1 MKLDNRVALVTGG
14 ASGIG
19 RATALALA
27 VEGAK
32 VVVSDVNTTDG
43 EATAHSLTEAGHEA
57 LFIPCDVTRA
67 IQVESLVRR
76 TISTFGRLDYAVNNA
91 GVGGDMTPTDLR
103 EEATWDMVMNVNL
116 KGVWLSMKYE
126 LAPMLEQAYGSIV
139 NVSSAAGLV
148 GFRHASAYSASKHGV
163 VGLTRSAALEYARKN
178 IRVNAVC
185 PGFTETPMV
194 AEMQASNPKMVEAT
208 INTIPMRR
216 LGTPEEIAQA
226 ILWLCSDDSSFVT
239 GHAMAVDGGTVV
251 A

>member
-1 MKLDNRVALVTGG
+1 MKLENRVALVTGG

-19 RATALALA
+19 RASALALA
-27 VEGAK
+27 AEGAI
-32 VVVSDVNTTDG
+32 VIVSDVNTTGG
-43 EATAHSLTEAGHEA
+43 EETVHLLTEGGHQA
-57 LFIPCDVTRA
+57 IFIPCDVTRA
-67 IQVESLVRR
+67 VQVNSLVRR
-76 TISTFGRLDYAVNNA
+76 IVSTFGRLDCAVNNA

-126 LAPMLEQAYGSIV
+126 LAPMLEQASGSIV

-148 GFRHASAYSASKHGV
+148 GFRYASAYSASKHGV

-194 AEMQASNPKMVEAT
+194 SEMNANNPKMVEAT
-208 INTIPMRR
+208 INAIPMRR
-216 LGTPEEIAQA
+216 LGTPQEIAQA

-239 GHAMAVDGGTVV
+239 GHAMVVDGGTVV

>member
-1 MKLDNRVALVTGG
+1 MKLENRVALVTGA

-27 VEGAK
+27 AEGAT
-32 VVVSDVNTTDG
+32 VVVSDINTSGG
-43 EATAHSLTEAGHEA
+43 EETTRLLVKAGHQA
-57 LFIPCDVTRA
+57 VFIPCDVTRA
-67 IQVESLVRR
+67 VQVESLIRR
-76 TISTFGRLDYAVNNA
+76 IVSSFGRLDCAVNNA

-103 EEATWDMVMNVNL
+103 EEATWDMIMNVNL

-126 LAPMLEQAYGSIV
+126 LAPMLEQSRGSIV

-163 VGLTRSAALEYARKN
+163 IGLTRSAALEYARKN

-185 PGFTETPMV
+185 PGFSDTPMV
-194 AEMQASNPKMVEAT
+194 SEMNAANPKMVEAT
-208 INTIPMRR
+208 VNAIPMHR
-216 LGTPEEIAQA
+216 LGTAEEVAQA
-226 ILWLCSDDSSFVT
+226 ILWLCCDESSFVT
-239 GHAMAVDGGTVV
+239 GHALAVDGGTVI

>member
-1 MKLDNRVALVTGG
+1 MKLENRIALVTGG

-19 RATALALA
+19 RATAIALA
-27 VEGAK
+27 AEGAK
-32 VVVSDVNTTDG
+32 VVVSDVDITGG
-43 EATAHSLTEAGHEA
+43 EETAHLLTEAGHEA
-57 LFIPCDVTRA
+57 IFIPCDVTRS
-67 IQVESLVRR
+67 IQVESMVRR
-76 TISTFGRLDYAVNNA
+76 TISTYGRLDCAVNNA

-103 EEATWDMVMNVNL
+103 EEATWDMVLGVNL

-126 LAPMLEQAYGSIV
+126 LAPMLDQSYGSIV

-148 GFRHASAYSASKHGV
+148 GFRYASAYSASKHGV
-163 VGLTRSAALEYARKN
+163 IGLTRSAALEYARKK

-194 AEMQASNPKMVEAT
+194 AEMTTTNPKMVEAT
-208 INTIPMRR
+208 INAIPMRR

>member
-1 MKLDNRVALVTGG
+1 MKLENRVALVTGA

-27 VEGAK
+27 EEGAT
-32 VVVSDVNTTDG
+32 VVVSDVNTSGG
-43 EATAHSLTEAGHEA
+43 EETTRLLVEAGHQSV
-57 LFIPCDVTRA
+57 FIPCDITRA
-67 IQVESLVRR
+67 VQVESLIRR
-76 TISTFGRLDYAVNNA
+76 IISSFGRLDCAVNNA

-103 EEATWDMVMNVNL
+103 EEATWDMIMNVNL

-126 LAPMLEQAYGSIV
+126 LAPMLEQSRGSIV

-148 GFRHASAYSASKHGV
+148 GFRYASAYSASKHGV

-185 PGFTETPMV
+185 PGFSDTPMV
-194 AEMQASNPKMVEAT
+194 SEMNAANPKMVEAT
-208 INTIPMRR
+208 INAIPMRR
-216 LGTPEEIAQA
+216 LGTAEEIAQA
-226 ILWLCSDDSSFVT
+226 ILWLCCDESSFVT
-239 GHAMAVDGGTVV
+239 GHALAVDGGTVI

>member
-1 MKLDNRVALVTGG
+1 MKLENRIALVTGA

-19 RATALALA
+19 RATAIALA
-27 VEGAK
+27 NEGAT
-32 VVVSDVNTTDG
+32 VVVSDINIVEG
-43 EATAHSLTEAGHEA
+43 EDTAHLLTTAGHQA
-57 LFIPCDVTRA
+57 IFIPCDVTRA
-67 IQVESLVRR
+67 IQVESMVRR
-76 TISTFGRLDYAVNNA
+76 TISTFKRLDYAVNNA

-103 EEATWDMVMNVNL
+103 EEATWDMILGINL

-126 LAPMLEQAYGSIV
+126 LPPMLDQSYGSIV
-139 NVSSAAGLV
+139 NVASAAGLV
-148 GFRHASAYSASKHGV
+148 GFRYASAYAASKHGV

-185 PGFTETPMV
+185 PGFTETPMM
-194 AEMQASNPKMVEAT
+194 AGMTDTNPKMVEAN
-208 INTIPMRR
+208 INAIPMRR

>member
-1 MKLDNRVALVTGG
+1 MKLENRIALVTGA

-19 RATALALA
+19 RATAIALA
-27 VEGAK
+27 NEGAT
-32 VVVSDVNTTDG
+32 VIVSDINIVDG
-43 EATAHSLTEAGHEA
+43 EETAHLLTAAGHQA
-57 LFIPCDVTRA
+57 IFIPCDVTRA
-67 IQVESLVRR
+67 IQVESMVRR
-76 TISTFGRLDYAVNNA
+76 TISTFKRLDYAVNNA

-103 EEATWDMVMNVNL
+103 EEATWDMILGINL

-126 LAPMLEQAYGSIV
+126 LAPMLDQSYGSIV
-139 NVSSAAGLV
+139 NVASAAGLV
-148 GFRHASAYSASKHGV
+148 GFRYASAYAASKHGV

-194 AEMQASNPKMVEAT
+194 TAMTDTNPKMVEAN

>member
-1 MKLDNRVALVTGG
+1 MKLENRIALVTGA

-19 RATALALA
+19 RATAIVLAN
-27 VEGAK
+27 EGAT
-32 VVVSDVNTTDG
+32 VVVSDINIVDG
-43 EATAHSLTEAGHEA
+43 EETAHLLTTAGHQA
-57 LFIPCDVTRA
+57 IFIPCDVTRA
-67 IQVESLVRR
+67 IQVESMVRR
-76 TISTFGRLDYAVNNA
+76 TISTFKRLDYAVNNA

-103 EEATWDMVMNVNL
+103 EEATWDMILGINL

-126 LAPMLEQAYGSIV
+126 LAPMLDQSYGSIV
-139 NVSSAAGLV
+139 NVASAAGLV
-148 GFRHASAYSASKHGV
+148 GFRYASAYAASKHGV

-194 AEMQASNPKMVEAT
+194 AGMTDTNPKMVEAN
-208 INTIPMRR
+208 INAIPMRR

>member
-1 MKLDNRVALVTGG
+1 MKLENRVALVTGA

-27 VEGAK
+27 AEGAT
-32 VVVSDVNTTDG
+32 VVVSDVNTSGG
-43 EATAHSLTEAGHEA
+43 EETTRLLVGAGHQSV
-57 LFIPCDVTRA
+57 FIPCDVTRA
-67 IQVESLVRR
+67 VQVESLIRR
-76 TISTFGRLDYAVNNA
+76 ITSSFGRLDCAVNNA

-103 EEATWDMVMNVNL
+103 EEATWDMIMNVNL

-126 LAPMLEQAYGSIV
+126 LAPMLEQSRGSIV

-163 VGLTRSAALEYARKN
+163 LGLTRSAALEYARKN

-185 PGFTETPMV
+185 PGFSDTPMV
-194 AEMQASNPKMVEAT
+194 SEMNAANPKMVEAT
-208 INTIPMRR
+208 INAIPMRR
-216 LGTPEEIAQA
+216 LGTAEEVAQA
-226 ILWLCSDDSSFVT
+226 ILWLCCDESSFVT
-239 GHAMAVDGGTVV
+239 GHALAVDGGTVI

>member
-1 MKLDNRVALVTGG
+1 MKLNNRVALVTGG

-27 VEGAK
+27 AEGAK
-32 VVVSDVNTTDG
+32 VVVSDVNTTAG
-43 EATAHSLTEAGHEA
+43 EETAHLLTEAGHEA
-57 LFIPCDVTRA
+57 IFIPCDVTRT
-67 IQVESLVRR
+67 IQVESMIRR
-76 TISTFGRLDYAVNNA
+76 AMSSFGRLDCAVNNA

-103 EEATWDMVMNVNL
+103 EEASWDMIMSVNL

-126 LAPMLEQAYGSIV
+126 LAPMLEQSYGSIV
-139 NVSSAAGLV
+139 NVASAAGLV
-148 GFRHASAYSASKHGV
+148 GFRYASAYSASKHGV

-185 PGFTETPMV
+185 PGFTETPLI
-194 AEMQASNPKMVEAT
+194 AELNANNPKMVEAT
-208 INTIPMRR
+208 INAIPMRR

>member
-1 MKLDNRVALVTGG
+1 MKFENRVALVTGA

-19 RATALALA
+19 RATAILLAA
-27 VEGAK
+27 EGAK
-32 VVVSDVNTTDG
+32 VVVSDIDVTGG
-43 EATAHSLTEAGHEA
+43 EETAHLLTEAGHEA
-57 LFIPCDVTRA
+57 IFVPCDVTRS
-67 IQVESLVRR
+67 IQVESMVRR
-76 TISTFGRLDYAVNNA
+76 TISTFGRLDYGVNNA

-103 EEATWDMVMNVNL
+103 EEATWDMVVGINL

-126 LAPMLEQAYGSIV
+126 LAPMLDQSYGSIV
-139 NVSSAAGLV
+139 NVASAAGLV
-148 GFRHASAYSASKHGV
+148 GFRYGSAYSASKHGV

-185 PGFTETPMV
+185 PGFTGTPMV
-194 AEMQASNPKMVEAT
+194 SEMTTTNPKMVEAT
-208 INTIPMRR
+208 INAIPMRR

-226 ILWLCSDDSSFVT
+226 IVWLCSDDSSFVT

>member
-1 MKLDNRVALVTGG
+1 MKLDNRVALVTGA

-27 VEGAK
+27 AEGARL
-32 VVVSDVNTTDG
+32 VVSDVNTTGG
-43 EATAHSLTEAGHEA
+43 EETTHMLTEAGHEA
-57 LFIPCDVTRA
+57 IFIPCDVTRT
-67 IQVESLVRR
+67 IQVESMVRR
-76 TISTFGRLDYAVNNA
+76 IVSTFGRLDCAVNNA

-103 EEATWDMVMNVNL
+103 EEATWDMVLGVNL

-126 LAPMLEQAYGSIV
+126 LAPMLEQSSGSIV
-139 NVSSAAGLV
+139 NVASAAGLI
-148 GFRHASAYSASKHGV
+148 GFRYASAYSASKHGV
-163 VGLTRSAALEYARKN
+163 VGLTRSAALEYARKK

-194 AEMQASNPKMVEAT
+194 AEMNSSNPKMVEAT
-208 INTIPMRR
+208 VNAIPMRR
-216 LGTPEEIAQA
+216 LGTPEEVAQA